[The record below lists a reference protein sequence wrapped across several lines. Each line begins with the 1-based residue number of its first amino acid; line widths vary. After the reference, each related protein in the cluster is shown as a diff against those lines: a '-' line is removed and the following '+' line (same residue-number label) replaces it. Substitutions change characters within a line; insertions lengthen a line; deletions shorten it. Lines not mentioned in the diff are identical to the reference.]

1 MGARQRPCLFVFL
14 VPSKEGGP
22 VGGFMRADSDANAVL
37 IGGATTGAKH
47 EADLEVGRRRQLLF
61 SARMRFSPETQ
72 SIRQQAV
79 DRIIEQNL
87 ALCDEDTGLSVW
99 EIQDRRVVALPD
111 GTAVL
116 PREEIQA
123 GLKRLALQGR
133 VVPDGKDPC
142 RYKVNDHVRSEVWAL
157 QDTCEQRLASVVGRL
172 FKGAKP
178 SAGVYAK
185 PFMDCLC
192 LVFSR
197 LGEAYVRQIKHEIS
211 ADELLNQPHVSWA
224 FKKIK
229 ALYPFIDERH
239 FQSAVFTF
247 FRDEH
252 PEYSALKWNLGQ
264 NYFVAKCLGLDPG
277 GRLLSK
283 EVFGDAD
290 IYLDTNVI
298 IAAIEPGA
306 QHHPSF
312 EVLANAC
319 AELNIHLHACQ
330 ISIDE
335 LRKVVSFEREALAKV
350 VDKIPD
356 ATAPKV
362 RGILFPVYYREI
374 MAGHE
379 ASIDDI
385 FEYFSEPSTMLK
397 TFYNVEIIDDR
408 WFIDNL
414 AAPEIQRFSQEIKEQ
429 YETRPGRHKS
439 EKAADHDALLLKWV
453 QRERQ
458 TVETNA
464 WIVTLDHS
472 LPAFASPS
480 KQGSVPL
487 AIRLDSLLQWLS
499 PIALQADDG
508 QDRAAVIFSEALKY
522 NLLPQESFFELGD
535 FLAFAEWEWD
545 TKALPAEDI
554 EGCIRC
560 VKTALP
566 HLNPSDPADREK
578 MSREF
583 NKFLRDPGRKYKG
596 EIERLEARAE
606 QLAREKQEASVQ
618 FSKTRDELGDQ
629 LSEANSE
636 LEAAQSEIRNSELRT
651 SATWRLLLTV
661 ALWVLVEAVLG
672 YVTIQFGDGDNAFQ
686 KLKGAWELLAFPIP
700 CAIGLTWFILG
711 KDRIRA
717 LGWPLG
723 KLLSGSDDK

>member
-1 MGARQRPCLFVFL
+1 
-14 VPSKEGGP
+14 
-22 VGGFMRADSDANAVL
+22 MRADSDANPVL
-37 IGGATTGAKH
+37 VGGTISGAQH
-47 EADLEVGRRRQLLF
+47 EVDLEVGRRRQLLF

-87 ALCDEDTGLSVW
+87 ALCDDDAGLSVW
-99 EIQDRRVVALPD
+99 EIQDRKVVALPD

-116 PREEIQA
+116 PREDIQA
-123 GLKRLALQGR
+123 GLNRLAQEGR
-133 VVPDGKDPC
+133 VIPDDKDPC
-142 RYKVNDHVRSEVWAL
+142 RYKVNDRVRAEVWAL
-157 QDTCEQRLASVVGRL
+157 QNRCEQRLAVVVGRL
-172 FKGAKP
+172 FRGALP
-178 SAGVYAK
+178 GAHIYAK

-224 FKKIK
+224 FKKVK
-229 ALYPFIDERH
+229 TSYPFVDEKH

-247 FRDEH
+247 FREEH

-277 GRLLSK
+277 GRLLSR

-306 QHHPSF
+306 KHHPSF

-319 AELNIHLHACQ
+319 AELNIHVHACQ

-350 VDKIPD
+350 IDKIPD
-356 ATAPKV
+356 STAPKV
-362 RGILFPVYYREI
+362 RGILFPVYYQEI
-374 MAGHE
+374 MSGRKAN
-379 ASIDDI
+379 IDGI

-397 TFYNVEIIDDR
+397 TFYNVKVTDDK

-414 AAPEIQRFSQEIKEQ
+414 AAPEVQQFSEEIKKQ
-429 YETRPGRHKS
+429 YESRPGRHKS
-439 EKAADHDALLLKWV
+439 KNAADHDALLLKWV
-453 QRERQ
+453 QRERK

-480 KQGSVPL
+480 KQGNVPL

-508 QDRAAVIFSEALKY
+508 QDRAALIFSEALKH

-545 TKALPAEDI
+545 TKALPADDI

-560 VKTALP
+560 VKAALP

-606 QLAREKQEASVQ
+606 QLAREKQES
-618 FSKTRDELGDQ
+618 DGQ
-629 LSEANSE
+629 LSETRQE
-636 LEAAQSEIRNSELRT
+636 LEGQLSETNLKLAVARTENRDRELRI
-651 SATWRLLLTV
+651 SAIWRLLAIV
-661 ALWVLVEAVLG
+661 CAWAVVEAVLC
-672 YVTIQFGDGDNAFQ
+672 YLTVQLGDGDNTFQ
-686 KLKGAWELLAFPIP
+686 KFKNAWEFLAFPLP
-700 CAIGLTWFILG
+700 CAIGLTWFLLG

-717 LGWPLG
+717 LGWSFG
-723 KLLSGSDDK
+723 KLLSGSDNG